1 IGAPPGYVGYDEG
14 GQLTEKVRRKPY
26 SVVLLDEIEKAHP
39 DVFNLLLQVMEEGQ
53 LTDNYGRRVDFRNT
67 VLIMTSNV
75 GAAEIKTGK
84 TLGFVTEGGDSQY
97 QSVKSKLLDH
107 LKKTFNPEFLNR
119 LDDTIVFRQLEK
131 EDMKQI
137 VEVLLRNF
145 VRRLDVLQVEVKFT
159 DEAKVFLIEHGFDPA
174 LGARPLRR
182 AIQRYLEDPLSELL
196 LSHGVSKDAEILVA
210 PGAGELSFAVTPA
223 PEDAP
228 KG

>member
-1 IGAPPGYVGYDEG
+1 VGYDEG

-26 SVVLLDEIEKAHP
+26 SVILLDEIEKAHP

-53 LTDNYGRRVDFRNT
+53 LTDSYGRRVDFRNS

-84 TLGFVTEGGDSQY
+84 ALGFVTEGSDSQF
-97 QSVKSKLLDH
+97 QTVKAKLLDH

-137 VEVLLRNF
+137 VDVLLRNF
-145 VRRLDVLQVEVKFT
+145 VQRLDVLEVDVKFS
-159 DEAKVFLIEHGFDPA
+159 DSAKTFLIDKGFDAA

-182 AIQRYLEDPLSELL
+182 AIQRYVEDPLSELL
-196 LSHGVSKDAEILVA
+196 LGQGLSKDAEILVES
-210 PGAGELSFAVTPA
+210 GKDDLSFAVTPA
-223 PEDAP
+223 SEDAP